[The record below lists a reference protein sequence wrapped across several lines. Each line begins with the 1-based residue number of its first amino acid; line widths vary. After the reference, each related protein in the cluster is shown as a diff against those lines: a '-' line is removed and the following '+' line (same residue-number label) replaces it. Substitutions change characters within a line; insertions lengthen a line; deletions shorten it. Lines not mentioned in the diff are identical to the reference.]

1 MVLVDTSVWI
11 DHLRNDNQTLSW
23 LLQRNLVV
31 IHPLIIGELACGNL
45 QNRSEL
51 LRLWQSLES
60 MPTLT
65 DEETLFFIDKNQLMG
80 KGVGYI
86 DIQLL
91 ASIKLSK
98 GVKLWTL
105 DKRLAAIAGQMD
117 LGWDEQIAEE

>member
-11 DHLRNDNQTLSW
+11 DHLRNNNQTLSW
-23 LLQRNLVV
+23 LLERNLVV

-45 QNRSEL
+45 NNRTEL

-60 MPTLT
+60 LPTLT
-65 DEETLFFIDKNQLMG
+65 DEETLFFIEKNQLMG

-105 DKRLAAIAGQMD
+105 DKRLTAIAEQRN
-117 LGWDEQIAEE
+117 LGWDEQITE